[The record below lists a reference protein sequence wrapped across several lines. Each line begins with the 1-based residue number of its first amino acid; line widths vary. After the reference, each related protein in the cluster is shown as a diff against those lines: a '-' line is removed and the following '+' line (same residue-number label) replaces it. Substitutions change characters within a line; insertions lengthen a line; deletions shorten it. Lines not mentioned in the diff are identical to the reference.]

1 MKPAAKKSAE
11 MEKTARKRRIGRDL
25 GGASVEEEDEEAE
38 PEFGIGD
45 ATLAAGVE
53 PEDADAEDC

>member
-1 MKPAAKKSAE
+1 
-11 MEKTARKRRIGRDL
+11 MEKTARKRRMGRDL
-25 GGASVEEEDEEAE
+25 GGTSGDEENEEAE

-53 PEDADAEDC
+53 PEDADAEGC